1 MKKPGL
7 NFNKRSLTFI
17 GKIVLVIIASV
28 SLVFIAASS
37 FSNVTFS
44 NVKGTIESL
53 FLNMKNGGGY
63 PYECSTVSPEK
74 AGVIGS
80 YLAVIEDSTV
90 VYLNKTAKEVLKY
103 DTTYTNPDIKISNG
117 RALIYNRGA
126 SSFVVTGQSDLLYS
140 SEETADVFK
149 EGIITAEIGKNGNFA
164 FATWSDDGVSK
175 FTALNKKLVTEFY
188 YVFGSDR
195 VFYVTLS
202 DSGKYGACAVFGAE
216 NASYYSKVYVF
227 DFSKPDPVKVVKY
240 TEETLIRLDFLDNKT
255 LSVVT
260 DAKRRVITIADDEE
274 KHLIDYSMHD
284 LKSVDFDESSKK
296 SAVCYA
302 KYGSTSNVIYG
313 FDKRGK
319 ESCCIDSVE
328 NVKQIKCNS
337 KRIVV
342 LTDEQILCY
351 SYNGKLKSTIDL
363 SFNVDSIEIDSSAV
377 IYVFSGPNVY
387 KTRMGRNFTL
397 ESE

>member
-1 MKKPGL
+1 MKKPSFNL
-7 NFNKRSLTFI
+7 NKRSLSFI
-17 GKIVLVIIASV
+17 GKIILVIISSV

-63 PYECSTVSPEK
+63 PYECSTVSPK
-74 AGVIGS
+74 KSDVIGS
-80 YLAVIEDSTV
+80 YLAVLEDSTV
-90 VYLNKTAKEVLKY
+90 VFLNKSAKEVLKY
-103 DTTYTNPDIKISNG
+103 DTTYTNPDMKISNG
-117 RALIYNRGA
+117 RALIYNRGS
-126 SSFVVTGQSDLLYS
+126 SSFVVTGQSDLLYGTD
-140 SEETADVFK
+140 ETADIFK
-149 EGIITAEIGKNGNFA
+149 EGIITAEIGTNGNSV
-164 FATWSDDGVSK
+164 FATWSDDGTSK

-202 DSGKYGACAVFGAE
+202 DSGRYGACAVFGAE

-227 DFSKPDPVKVVKY
+227 DFEKPEPVKVVKY

-260 DAKRRVITIADDEE
+260 DAKRRVITIADEEE
-274 KHLIDYSMHD
+274 KHIIDYSMHD
-284 LKSVDFDESSKK
+284 FKSVDFDQVSKR
-296 SAVCYA
+296 SAICYS
-302 KYGSTSNVIYG
+302 KYGSTSNVIIG

-319 ESCCIDSVE
+319 EVCNIEGIE

-351 SYNGKLKSTIDL
+351 NYNGKLKSTIDL

-387 KTRMGRNFTL
+387 KTRMGRNFVL